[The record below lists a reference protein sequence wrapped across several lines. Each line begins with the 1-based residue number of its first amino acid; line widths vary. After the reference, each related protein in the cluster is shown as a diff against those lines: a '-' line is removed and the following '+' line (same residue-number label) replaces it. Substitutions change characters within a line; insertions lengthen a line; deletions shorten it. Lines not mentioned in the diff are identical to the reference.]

1 MADKP
6 RPEYEHDR
14 NFATTLARGLSVL
27 RAFRA
32 GDDGLTNAQIAKR
45 TGLPKSTVSRLTF
58 TLGCLG
64 YLTQPQR
71 NDRYRPG
78 PTLLAMGHVAATSLA
93 FLDPAH
99 DVMQALA
106 DETGTLVLFAVR
118 DRDKVALMRTWRP
131 RKAASIWLEVGHRL
145 PIGGSSTGL
154 AILGATTDDEFTA
167 VMADRPSPP
176 AGGPSLARLRREGRM
191 QLIARGYAVVPR
203 PLRYSRA
210 ISAVSVPFRSSRLA
224 GPVAF
229 SCGALEDAL
238 PPERLHSLVGPRLG
252 QTVRDLQRL
261 IGNSTGPP
269 WGGPIDDENGEIA

>member
-1 MADKP
+1 MIQDP
-6 RPEYEHDR
+6 RPDYEDDR

-32 GDDGLTNAQIAKR
+32 GDDGLTNAQIAER

-78 PTLLAMGHVAATSLA
+78 PTLLAMGHVAAASLS
-93 FLDPAH
+93 FLDPAQ
-99 DVMQALA
+99 DMMQALA
-106 DETGTLVLFAVR
+106 DQTGTLVLFAVR

-131 RKAASIWLEVGHRL
+131 QRAASIWLEVGHRL
-145 PIGGSSTGL
+145 PIGGSSSGV
-154 AILGATTDDEFTA
+154 AVLGSTTRDEFA
-167 VMADRPSPP
+167 SLLADHPEAPLD
-176 AGGPSLARLRREGRM
+176 GGSLDALRQEARA
-191 QLIARGYAVVPR
+191 QLIGHGYAVVR
-203 PLRYSRA
+203 NELRYSRN

-229 SCGALEDAL
+229 SCGALDDVLPDARIHA
-238 PPERLHSLVGPRLG
+238 EVGPALQDTVHRL
-252 QTVRDLQRL
+252 QIL
-261 IGNSTGPP
+261 IGQQGTPAWSGALN
-269 WGGPIDDENGEIA
+269 D

>member
-1 MADKP
+1 MSDA
-6 RPEYEHDR
+6 RPDYEDDR

-32 GDDGLTNAQIAKR
+32 DDDGLTNAQIAER

-78 PTLLAMGHVAATSLA
+78 PTLLAMGHVAAASLS

-99 DVMQALA
+99 DMMQALA
-106 DETGTLVLFAVR
+106 DQTGTLVLFAVR

-131 RKAASIWLEVGHRL
+131 QRTSSIWLDVGHRL
-145 PIGGSSTGL
+145 PIGGSSSGI
-154 AILGATTDDEFTA
+154 AVLGSTTRDEFA
-167 VMADRPSPP
+167 CLLADHPDAPLD
-176 AGGPSLARLRREGRM
+176 GGTLDDLRAEARA
-191 QLIARGYAVVPR
+191 QLIGHGYAVVR
-203 PLRYSRA
+203 NELRYSRN

-229 SCGALEDAL
+229 SCGALDDVLPDARIHDEVGPAL
-238 PPERLHSLVGPRLG
+238 RDTVHRLQILVGQQGTPAWSGALN
-252 QTVRDLQRL
+252 D
-261 IGNSTGPP
+261 
-269 WGGPIDDENGEIA
+269 

>member
-1 MADKP
+1 MTEA
-6 RPEYEHDR
+6 RPDYEGDR

-32 GDDGLTNAQIAKR
+32 GDDGLTNAQIAER

-78 PTLLAMGHVAATSLA
+78 PTLLAMGHVAAASLS

-99 DVMQALA
+99 DMMQALA
-106 DETGTLVLFAVR
+106 DDTGTLVLFAVR

-131 RKAASIWLEVGHRL
+131 QRTASIWLEVGHRL
-145 PIGGSSTGL
+145 PIGGSSSGL
-154 AILGATTDDEFTA
+154 AVLAASTREEFAGLLADCPEPPLDGTTLEA
-167 VMADRPSPP
+167 
-176 AGGPSLARLRREGRM
+176 LRREGRD
-191 QLIARGYAVVPR
+191 QLIGHGYAVVR
-203 PLRYSRA
+203 NELRYSRN
-210 ISAVSVPFRSSRLA
+210 ISAVSVPFRSARLA

-229 SCGALEDAL
+229 SCGALDDVL
-238 PPERLHSLVGPRLG
+238 PDDRIRSQVGPALRD
-252 QTVRDLQRL
+252 TVARLQRL
-261 IGNSTGPP
+261 VGADGMPAWAGTMN
-269 WGGPIDDENGEIA
+269 D

>member
-1 MADKP
+1 MPEP
-6 RPEYEHDR
+6 RPDYEEDR

-32 GDDGLTNAQIAKR
+32 GDEGLSNAQIAER

-78 PTLLAMGHVAATSLA
+78 PTLLAMGHVAAASLS

-99 DVMQALA
+99 EMMQALA
-106 DETGTLVLFAVR
+106 DRTGTLVLFAVR

-131 RKAASIWLEVGHRL
+131 QRAASIWLEVGHRL
-145 PIGGSSTGL
+145 PVGGSSSGM
-154 AILGATTDDEFTA
+154 AVLGAVTHDEFA
-167 VMADRPSPP
+167 ALLADRPEQPLD
-176 AGGPSLARLRREGRM
+176 GTSLESLRQEARG
-191 QLIARGYAVVPR
+191 QLIGHGYAVVR
-203 PLRYSRA
+203 RELRYSKT

-229 SCGALEDAL
+229 SCGALEDVLPGARIHDEVGPAL
-238 PPERLHSLVGPRLG
+238 RETVARLQTLVGQQGIPAWSGALN
-252 QTVRDLQRL
+252 D
-261 IGNSTGPP
+261 
-269 WGGPIDDENGEIA
+269 